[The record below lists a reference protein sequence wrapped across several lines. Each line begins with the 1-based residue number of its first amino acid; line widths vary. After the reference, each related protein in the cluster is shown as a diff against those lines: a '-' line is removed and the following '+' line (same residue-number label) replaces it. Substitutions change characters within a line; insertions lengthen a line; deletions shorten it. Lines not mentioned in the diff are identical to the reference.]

1 MANKNLFSSI
11 RGKLIRNSDVL
22 NNEGSIAYK
31 MSPEHALAQLAMT
44 GCFGHTFYVDA
55 GMQLDRVL
63 ELCEGISP
71 TYVARLAIY
80 ARTTGYM
87 KDMPALLCA
96 WLAARETDLFQ
107 EVFPQVIDNGR
118 MLRNFV
124 QIMRSGVTGRK
135 SLGTRPKRL
144 VQQWIAGRPDA
155 ALFRDSVGNDP
166 SLADII
172 KMVHPRPIDDCRR
185 ALYGYLID
193 RPYEADKLPEIVRA
207 YEAFKADPTGTPPNV
222 EFRKLTSLPLN
233 KEHWVEIARNAGWQ
247 MTRMNLNTFLRNGVF
262 EDKAMVKLVA
272 GRLSDP
278 GKVEKA
284 RAFPYQLMAAFMN
297 ADSRVPHEISEA
309 LQDAMEIAIRNVP
322 SVNGSVVVCP
332 DVSGSMRQSVTG
344 WRRGSASRVRCVDV
358 AALVAATIV
367 RKNPEATVLPF
378 EHRVIDM
385 RINPRDSVMT
395 NAAKLSSIGGGG
407 TDCSAPLRYLNKRR
421 QSVGLV
427 VFISDNESWVDN
439 QRRGATASMKQWQD
453 LRMRNPGAKMICID
467 VAPYDTCQANDRED
481 VLNIGGFSDHVFKLV
496 SDFANGSMNDGHWK
510 TEIESVE
517 LQAAKSG
524 AA

>member
-1 MANKNLFSSI
+1 MANKDLFRAI
-11 RGKLIRNSDVL
+11 RGKLLRNSDAH

-31 MSPEHALAQLAMT
+31 MTPEHALAQLAMT

-55 GMQLDRVL
+55 GTQLDRVL
-63 ELCEGISP
+63 ELCEEVSP
-71 TYVARLAIY
+71 DYVARLAIY
-80 ARTTGYM
+80 SRTSGYM

-96 WLAARETDLFQ
+96 WLAARDTGLFK
-107 EVFPQVIDNGR
+107 EVFPQVIDNGK

-155 ALFRDSVGNDP
+155 ALFRDSVGTDP

-172 KMVHPRPIDDCRR
+172 KMVHPRPIDDRRR

-193 RPYEADKLPEIVRA
+193 RPYEADKLPEIVKA

-233 KEHWVEIARNAGWQ
+233 KEHWAEIARNAGWQ

-262 EDKAMVKLVA
+262 EDRDLVRLVA
-272 GRLSDP
+272 ERLRDS

-297 ADSRVPHEISEA
+297 ADKKVPKIITEA

-322 SVNGSVVVCP
+322 SVNGRVVVCP
-332 DVSGSMRQSVTG
+332 DVSGSMKQSVTG

-358 AALVAATIV
+358 AALVAAAIV
-367 RKNPEATVLPF
+367 RKNPETRVLPF
-378 EHRVIDM
+378 EHRVVDVK
-385 RINPRDSVMT
+385 INPRDSVMT
-395 NAAKLSSIGGGG
+395 NSAKLSSVGGGG
-407 TDCSAPLRYLNKRR
+407 TDCSAPLHYLNSHRMA
-421 QSVGLV
+421 VDLV

-439 QRRGATASMKQWQD
+439 RRRGATGTMQQWQE
-453 LRMRNPGAKMICID
+453 LRAKNPGAKMVCID
-467 VAPYDTCQANDRED
+467 VAPYDTSQAYDRAD
-481 VLNIGGFSDHVFKLV
+481 ILNIGGFSDHVFKLV
-496 SDFANGSMNDGHWK
+496 TDFANGSLDDGRWQ

-517 LQAAKSG
+517 LQVVKSG